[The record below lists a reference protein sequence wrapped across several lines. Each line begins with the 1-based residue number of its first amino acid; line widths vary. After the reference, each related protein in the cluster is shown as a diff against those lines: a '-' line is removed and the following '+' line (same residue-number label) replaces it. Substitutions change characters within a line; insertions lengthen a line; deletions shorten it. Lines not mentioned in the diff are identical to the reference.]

1 MEQLVKFDPGLMIW
15 TWVTFFIVLSILASK
30 AWRPMIDAL
39 EQREQRIREALS
51 NAEKAR
57 EEFEALNEKVEVQLQ
72 KSRKEAQ
79 QILADARTAAEKL
92 RAELEADARKK
103 AKVLL
108 ASAQGQINAEKE
120 RALREIKSTV
130 VDLSVSIASKLIE
143 RNISSEDNRRLAEE
157 SISQI
162 GKA

>member
-15 TWVTFFIVLSILASK
+15 TWVTFFIVLSVLATK
-30 AWRPMIDAL
+30 AWRPMINAL

-51 NAEKAR
+51 KAEKAR
-57 EEFEALNEKVEVQLQ
+57 EESEVLNEKVEAQLQ
-72 KSRKEAQ
+72 ESRKEAQ

-92 RAELEADARKK
+92 RAELEAVARKK
-103 AKVLL
+103 AKGLL
-108 ASAQGQINAEKE
+108 TSAQEQINAEKE
-120 RALREIKSTV
+120 RALREIRSTV
-130 VDLSVSIASKLIE
+130 VDLSVSIAGKLIE
-143 RNISSEDNRRLAEE
+143 RNISSDDNRRLAEE

>member
-15 TWVTFFIVLSILASK
+15 TWVTFFIVLSVLATK
-30 AWRPMIDAL
+30 AWRPMINAL

-51 NAEKAR
+51 KAEKAR
-57 EEFEALNEKVEVQLQ
+57 EESEALNEKVEAQLQ
-72 KSRKEAQ
+72 VSRKEAQ

-92 RAELEADARKK
+92 RAELEADAHKK
-103 AKVLL
+103 AKSLL
-108 ASAQGQINAEKE
+108 TSAQEQINAEKE
-120 RALREIKSTV
+120 RALREIRSTV
-130 VDLSVSIASKLIE
+130 VDLSVSIAGKLIE
-143 RNISSEDNRRLAEE
+143 RNISSDDNRRLAEE